1 MYWMIKSDFPIPDY
15 GEFTIMELA
24 PLGQDLSGI
33 SAGFAGENWEK
44 TGSKYFVGN
53 IMMKGKTQTHNMD
66 NLW

>member
-1 MYWMIKSDFPIPDY
+1 
-15 GEFTIMELA
+15 MELA